1 LELQNLQQVE
11 VLGALKGLGEVL
23 STEEANILEKTNSAS
38 LQQFIKV
45 STDPGIFPPMQ
56 PHPNNLHFIL

>member
-1 LELQNLQQVE
+1 
-11 VLGALKGLGEVL
+11 LKGLGEVL

-45 STDPGIFPPMQ
+45 STDPGIISPCATPSK
-56 PHPNNLHFIL
+56 

>member
-1 LELQNLQQVE
+1 LELQNQQQVE

-45 STDPGIFPPMQ
+45 STDPGIFS
-56 PHPNNLHFIL
+56 PHATPSK

>member
-1 LELQNLQQVE
+1 MLELQNLQQVE

-45 STDPGIFPPMQ
+45 STDPGNCYIFLI
-56 PHPNNLHFIL
+56 HSHI